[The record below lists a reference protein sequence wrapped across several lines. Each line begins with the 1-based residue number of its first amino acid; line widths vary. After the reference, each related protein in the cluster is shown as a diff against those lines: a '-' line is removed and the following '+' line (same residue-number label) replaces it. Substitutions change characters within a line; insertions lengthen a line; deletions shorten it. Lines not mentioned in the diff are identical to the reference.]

1 MGKSISLM
9 WLILSSFCASFNL
22 SRPRKQNHLS
32 YGFENQKPTLPFE
45 EDQSEDLHKD
55 EDKDK

>member
-9 WLILSSFCASFNL
+9 WLILSNFCKVVSPL
-22 SRPRKQNHLS
+22 SAKRF
-32 YGFENQKPTLPFE
+32 FENQKPTLPFE
-45 EDQSEDLHKD
+45 EDQSDDLLKD